1 MKSSGSCL
9 SFIFYK
15 NNKILQAYNPVHKG
29 EYMYLTKDEEKI
41 LDGEQGEVMERMF
54 RLLVRLGEIYK
65 ADKMIPVGSVQVAGV
80 SYKSIA
86 DPGTEFLEDLA
97 ENGAKVKVLTFL
109 NPAGMDLENWQKLGF
124 PKDFAKKQL
133 RIMDAFKKMGIIVT
147 STCTPYLA
155 GNLPRFREHIAWSES
170 SAVSF
175 SNSVIGARTNR
186 EGGPSALAAAICGKT
201 PNYDLHLDENRHPHF
216 KIKVD
221 AELEFSSDYGALGYF
236 VGKQVKN
243 KIPYFTG
250 IKDANTDQLKA
261 LGAAMAASGAV
272 ALYHAEGLTPEA
284 SLVKKDGLETIN
296 VGKKEIKEVYEKLN
310 SGKEPDIVILGCPH
324 ASLREI
330 STLAEKLKGKRL
342 KKPLWICTSRVM
354 KDAAERMGFVEIIEK
369 AGGSVVADTCMVVS
383 PIEEMGY
390 KVTGVDSGKAANYL
404 PGFCKQDVVFADI
417 NKLIEA
423 QT

>member
-1 MKSSGSCL
+1 
-9 SFIFYK
+9 
-15 NNKILQAYNPVHKG
+15 
-29 EYMYLTKDEEKI
+29 MYLTKEEEKI
-41 LDGEQGEVMERMF
+41 LDGEHGEVMERMF

-97 ENGAKVKVLTFL
+97 EKGAKVKVLTFL
-109 NPAGMDLENWQKLGF
+109 NPAGMDLESWEKLGF
-124 PKDFAKKQL
+124 SKTFAKNQL
-133 RIMDAFKKMGIIVT
+133 RIMDAFKKMGIIIT

-201 PNYDLHLDENRHPHF
+201 PNYNLHLDEYRHPHI

-221 AELEFSSDYGALGYF
+221 VDLEFSSDFGALGYF

-284 SLVKKDGLETIN
+284 ELVKKDGLETIN
-296 VGKKEIKEVYEKLN
+296 VGKQELKEVYEKLN

-330 STLAEKLKGKRL
+330 SILADKLKGKRL

-354 KDAAERMGFVEIIEK
+354 KEAAERMGFVEIIEK
-369 AGGSVVADTCMVVS
+369 AGGSIVADTCMVVS

-404 PGFCKQDVVFADI
+404 PGFCKQEVVFADI
-417 NKLIEA
+417 NKLIEV